1 MAIVD
6 FFIWILLIALTAAF
20 IILLLTKVGIIE
32 WLQVNGLKAKNDRL
46 NDIVSKLANCH
57 FCLSFWTGFI
67 LSVIV
72 ALLVS
77 DCTLLCAPIF
87 AAPITRFIL

>member
-1 MAIVD
+1 MAMVD

-57 FCLSFWTGFI
+57 FCLSFWSGLI

-72 ALLVS
+72 ALITTDYELLV
-77 DCTLLCAPIF
+77 APILT
-87 AAPITRFIL
+87 APITRYML